1 MIKHNSDILNKLFF
15 RELQMLIEK
24 YNKIDENDKDRI
36 ESIITNLKDEELQ
49 SYLMRNMDK
58 LLDILTCTDEI
69 NEDVITFFVWYNF
82 KVNEITVG
90 IARECI
96 EELKENKYLEIG
108 EYIIY
113 QDERFLKEYARELLE
128 DRLDQSY
135 YVDKIFEKETI
146 VEMWIDG
153 ITKEQMIEEIVDSN
167 DLEEVLELFPQ
178 YAFSINGVD
187 YKFSQIE
194 L

>member
-24 YNKIDENDKDRI
+24 YNKIDENDRERI

-58 LLDILTCTDEI
+58 LLGILTCTDEI

-146 VEMWIDG
+146 VDMWIDG

-167 DLEEVLELFPQ
+167 DLEEVLELYPQ
-178 YAFSINGVD
+178 YAFSINGLD
-187 YKFSQIE
+187 YKYSQIE
-194 L
+194 

>member
-24 YNKIDENDKDRI
+24 YNKIDENDRERI

-49 SYLMRNMDK
+49 SYLMRNINK
-58 LLDILTCTDEI
+58 LLDILTYTDEI

-146 VEMWIDG
+146 VDMWIDG

-167 DLEEVLELFPQ
+167 DLEEVLELYPQ
-178 YAFSINGVD
+178 YAFSINGLD
-187 YKFSQIE
+187 YKYSQIE
-194 L
+194 

>member
-24 YNKIDENDKDRI
+24 YNKIDENDRERI
-36 ESIITNLKDEELQ
+36 ESIITNLKDEDLQ
-49 SYLMRNMDK
+49 SYLMRNIDK

-146 VEMWIDG
+146 VDMWIDG

-167 DLEEVLELFPQ
+167 DLEEVLELYPQ
-178 YAFSINGVD
+178 YAFSINGID
-187 YKFSQIE
+187 YKYSQIE
-194 L
+194 

>member
-24 YNKIDENDKDRI
+24 YNKIDENDRERI
-36 ESIITNLKDEELQ
+36 ESIITNLKNEDLQ
-49 SYLMRNMDK
+49 SYLMRNINK

-146 VEMWIDG
+146 VDMWIDG

-167 DLEEVLELFPQ
+167 DLEEVLELYPQ

-187 YKFSQIE
+187 YKYSQIE
-194 L
+194 

>member
-24 YNKIDENDKDRI
+24 YNKIDENDRERI
-36 ESIITNLKDEELQ
+36 ESIITNLKDEDLQ
-49 SYLMRNMDK
+49 SYLMRNIDK

-146 VEMWIDG
+146 VDMWIDG
-153 ITKEQMIEEIVDSN
+153 ITKEQMIQEIVDSN
-167 DLEEVLELFPQ
+167 DLEEVLELYPQ

-187 YKFSQIE
+187 YKYSQIE
-194 L
+194 

>member
-24 YNKIDENDKDRI
+24 YNKIDENDRERI
-36 ESIITNLKDEELQ
+36 ESIITNLKDEDLQ
-49 SYLMRNMDK
+49 SYLMRNINK
-58 LLDILTCTDEI
+58 LLDILTYTDEI

-146 VEMWIDG
+146 VDMWIDG

-167 DLEEVLELFPQ
+167 DLEEVLELYPQ
-178 YAFSINGVD
+178 YAFSINGLD
-187 YKFSQIE
+187 YKYSQIE
-194 L
+194 

>member
-1 MIKHNSDILNKLFF
+1 MIKYNSDILNKLFF

-24 YNKIDENDKDRI
+24 YNKIDENDKERI
-36 ESIITNLKDEELQ
+36 EIIITNLKDEELQ
-49 SYLMRNMDK
+49 SYIMRNMDK

-167 DLEEVLELFPQ
+167 DLEEVLELYPQ

-187 YKFSQIE
+187 YKYSQIE
-194 L
+194 

>member
-135 YVDKIFEKETI
+135 YVDKIFEKESFA
-146 VEMWIDG
+146 
-153 ITKEQMIEEIVDSN
+153 ITNSTFCDM
-167 DLEEVLELFPQ
+167 
-178 YAFSINGVD
+178 
-187 YKFSQIE
+187 
-194 L
+194 

>member
-24 YNKIDENDKDRI
+24 YNKIDENDRERI
-36 ESIITNLKDEELQ
+36 ESIITNLKDEDLQ
-49 SYLMRNMDK
+49 SYLMRNIDK
-58 LLDILTCTDEI
+58 LLDILTYTDEI

-128 DRLDQSY
+128 DRLDQEY
-135 YVDKIFEKETI
+135 YVDKLFEKETI
-146 VEMWIDG
+146 IEMWING
-153 ITKEQMIEEIVDSN
+153 TTKDEMVDEIVDSVN
-167 DLEEVLELFPQ
+167 LEETLELYPQ
-178 YAFSINGVD
+178 EAFFIGEIQ
-187 YKFSQIE
+187 YKYVEI
-194 L
+194 

>member
-24 YNKIDENDKDRI
+24 YNKIDENDRERI
-36 ESIITNLKDEELQ
+36 ESIITNLKDEDLQ
-49 SYLMRNMDK
+49 SYLMRNINK

-146 VEMWIDG
+146 VDMWIDG

-167 DLEEVLELFPQ
+167 DLEEVLELYPQ

-187 YKFSQIE
+187 YKYSQIE
-194 L
+194 

>member
-24 YNKIDENDKDRI
+24 YNKIDENDRERI
-36 ESIITNLKDEELQ
+36 ESIITNLKDEDLQ
-49 SYLMRNMDK
+49 SYLMRNINK
-58 LLDILTCTDEI
+58 LLDILTYTDEI
-69 NEDVITFFVWYNF
+69 TEDVITFFVWYNF

-146 VEMWIDG
+146 VDMWIDG
-153 ITKEQMIEEIVDSN
+153 ITKEQIIEEIVDSN
-167 DLEEVLELFPQ
+167 DLEEVLELYPQ

-187 YKFSQIE
+187 YKYSQIE
-194 L
+194 

>member
-24 YNKIDENDKDRI
+24 YNKIDENDRERI
-36 ESIITNLKDEELQ
+36 ESIITNLKDEYLQ
-49 SYLMRNMDK
+49 SYLMRNIDK
-58 LLDILTCTDEI
+58 LLDILTYTDEI

-128 DRLDQSY
+128 DRLDQEY
-135 YVDKIFEKETI
+135 YVDKLFEKETI
-146 VEMWIDG
+146 IEMWING
-153 ITKEQMIEEIVDSN
+153 TTKDEMLDEIVDSVN
-167 DLEEVLELFPQ
+167 LEETLELYPQ
-178 YAFSINGVD
+178 EAFFIGEIQ
-187 YKFSQIE
+187 YKYVEI
-194 L
+194 

>member
-24 YNKIDENDKDRI
+24 YNKIDENDRERI

-49 SYLMRNMDK
+49 SYLMRNIDK
-58 LLDILTCTDEI
+58 LLDILICTDEI

-146 VEMWIDG
+146 VDMWIDG

-167 DLEEVLELFPQ
+167 DLEEVLELYPQ
-178 YAFSINGVD
+178 YAFSINGLD
-187 YKFSQIE
+187 YKYSQIE
-194 L
+194 

>member
-69 NEDVITFFVWYNF
+69 NEDVITFFVWNNF

-167 DLEEVLELFPQ
+167 DLEEVLELYPQ

-187 YKFSQIE
+187 YKYSQIE
-194 L
+194 

>member
-113 QDERFLKEYARELLE
+113 KDERFLKEYARELLE

-167 DLEEVLELFPQ
+167 DLEEVLELYPQ

-187 YKFSQIE
+187 YKYSQIE
-194 L
+194 

>member
-167 DLEEVLELFPQ
+167 DLEEVLELYPQ

-187 YKFSQIE
+187 YKYSQIE
-194 L
+194 

>member
-24 YNKIDENDKDRI
+24 YNKIDENDRERI

-49 SYLMRNMDK
+49 SYLMRNIDK
-58 LLDILTCTDEI
+58 LLDILICTDEI

-146 VEMWIDG
+146 VDMWIDG

-167 DLEEVLELFPQ
+167 DLEEVLELYPQ

-187 YKFSQIE
+187 YKYSQIE
-194 L
+194 

>member
-24 YNKIDENDKDRI
+24 YNKIDENDRERI

-49 SYLMRNMDK
+49 SYLMRNIDK
-58 LLDILTCTDEI
+58 LLDILIYTDEI

-146 VEMWIDG
+146 VDMWIDG
-153 ITKEQMIEEIVDSN
+153 ITKEQIIEEIVDSN
-167 DLEEVLELFPQ
+167 DLEEVLGLYPQ

-187 YKFSQIE
+187 YKYSQIE
-194 L
+194 

>member
-24 YNKIDENDKDRI
+24 YNKIDENDRERI
-36 ESIITNLKDEELQ
+36 ESIITNIKDEELQ
-49 SYLMRNMDK
+49 SYLMRNIDK

-146 VEMWIDG
+146 VDMWIDG

-167 DLEEVLELFPQ
+167 DLEEVLELYPQ

-187 YKFSQIE
+187 YKYSQIE
-194 L
+194 

>member
-146 VEMWIDG
+146 VDMWIDG
-153 ITKEQMIEEIVDSN
+153 ITKEQIIEEIVDSN
-167 DLEEVLELFPQ
+167 DLEEVLELYPQ

-187 YKFSQIE
+187 YKYSQIE
-194 L
+194 

>member
-24 YNKIDENDKDRI
+24 YNKIDENDRERI
-36 ESIITNLKDEELQ
+36 ESIITNLKDEDLQ
-49 SYLMRNMDK
+49 SYLMRNIDK

-167 DLEEVLELFPQ
+167 DLEEVLELYPQ

-187 YKFSQIE
+187 YKYSQIE
-194 L
+194 

>member
-24 YNKIDENDKDRI
+24 YNKIDENDRERI
-36 ESIITNLKDEELQ
+36 ESIITNLKDEDLQ
-49 SYLMRNMDK
+49 SYLMRNIDK

-146 VEMWIDG
+146 VDMWIDG

-167 DLEEVLELFPQ
+167 DLEEVLELYPQ

-187 YKFSQIE
+187 YKYSQVE
-194 L
+194 

>member
-24 YNKIDENDKDRI
+24 YNKIDENDRERI
-36 ESIITNLKDEELQ
+36 ESIITNLKDEDLQ
-49 SYLMRNMDK
+49 SYLMRNINK

-146 VEMWIDG
+146 VDMWIDG

-167 DLEEVLELFPQ
+167 DLEEVLELYPQ
-178 YAFSINGVD
+178 YAFSINGLD
-187 YKFSQIE
+187 YKYSQIE
-194 L
+194 

>member
-24 YNKIDENDKDRI
+24 YNKIDENDRERI
-36 ESIITNLKDEELQ
+36 ESIITNLKDEDLQ
-49 SYLMRNMDK
+49 SYLMRNIDK

-146 VEMWIDG
+146 VDMWIDG

-167 DLEEVLELFPQ
+167 DLEEVLELYPQ
-178 YAFSINGVD
+178 YAFSINGLD
-187 YKFSQIE
+187 YKYSQIE
-194 L
+194 

>member
-24 YNKIDENDKDRI
+24 YNKIDENDRERI
-36 ESIITNLKDEELQ
+36 ESIITNLKDEDLQ
-49 SYLMRNMDK
+49 SYLIRNIDK

-146 VEMWIDG
+146 VDMWIDG

-167 DLEEVLELFPQ
+167 DLEEVLELYPQ

-187 YKFSQIE
+187 YKYSQIE
-194 L
+194 

>member
-24 YNKIDENDKDRI
+24 YNKIDENDRERI
-36 ESIITNLKDEELQ
+36 ESIITNLKDEDLQ
-49 SYLMRNMDK
+49 SYLMRNIDK

-113 QDERFLKEYARELLE
+113 QNERFLKEYARELLE

-146 VEMWIDG
+146 VDMWIDG

-167 DLEEVLELFPQ
+167 DLEEVLELYPQ

-187 YKFSQIE
+187 YKYSQIE
-194 L
+194 

>member
-167 DLEEVLELFPQ
+167 DLEEVLELYPQ
-178 YAFSINGVD
+178 YAFSINEVD
-187 YKFSQIE
+187 YKYSQIE
-194 L
+194 